1 MTGQYRVSQLA
12 AAGAVPATTVRF
24 YESAG
29 LLQAQRSESGYRLF
43 DDDAL
48 DRLAFIR
55 AAKHVGLPLDEI
67 GDLLSLRAQA
77 HCTEVRSQLRPKIA
91 TRLDEV
97 REQIAE
103 LQAFARVLAD
113 SLDQLD
119 ALPDRPAPCDPECGF
134 LRAAG
139 EPPRP

>member
-48 DRLAFIR
+48 DRLTFIR

-67 GDLLSLRAQA
+67 GDLLSLRARA

-103 LQAFARVLAD
+103 LQAFARVLVD

-119 ALPDRPAPCDPECGF
+119 ALPDRSAPCDPECGF